1 MKTNRMKKAQL
12 LQRSAALATAALL
25 IFTATLVCTGCPG
38 GSGQKKPGSGGGGGS
53 GSLPPVIGSYNAATG
68 TLTVGSVTYMMRPI
82 AGGSGLNL
90 GAGAGASDNNGPH
103 TVSLTAYH
111 IGETEVTQEL
121 YQAVMGNNPSQFDGT
136 SGKEPAAGEEQLKR
150 PADTVTWFDCTD
162 FCNKLT
168 DGIAGLGPS
177 ERVYSVSGSGS
188 GKTVTQDLSKKG
200 FRLPTEAEWEWAA
213 RGSTG
218 TVYSGSG
225 TAAGNVAWFTGN
237 SDSKTHQVGKKPA
250 TPGNV
255 HGLYDMSGNVWEWCW
270 DLYKPAV
277 PSGGENP
284 TGPASGFTDRTKRGG
299 AWSTAGT
306 ACKCVY
312 RGNTA
317 PASPENPE
325 HAEDNIGF
333 RIVCR
338 P

>member
-1 MKTNRMKKAQL
+1 MKTNRMKKAQP

-25 IFTATLVCTGCPG
+25 IFAAALVCTGCPG
-38 GSGQKKPGSGGGGGS
+38 GSGQKNPSQSGGGNT
-53 GSLPPVIGSYNAATG
+53 PPAIGSYNAASG
-68 TLTVGSVTYMMRPI
+68 TLTVGSATYMMKPVP
-82 AGGSGLNL
+82 AATSQNL
-90 GAGAGASDNNGPH
+90 GVGATLSTDNNGPH

-136 SGKEPAAGEEQLKR
+136 SGKEPAAGEEQSKR
-150 PADTVTWFDCTD
+150 PVDTVTWFQCIK

-177 ERVYSVSGSGS
+177 ERVYTVSGT
-188 GKTVTQDLSKKG
+188 TVTQNLSKRG

-213 RGSTG
+213 RGGTADPYSGG
-218 TVYSGSG
+218 TV
-225 TAAGNVAWFTGN
+225 AGNVAWFSGN
-237 SDSKTHQVGKKPA
+237 SNHKTHEAGKKTA
-250 TPGNV
+250 NAY
-255 HGLYDMSGNVWEWCW
+255 GLYDMSGNVWEWCW
-270 DLYKPAV
+270 DLYNPAV

-284 TGPASGFTDRTKRGG
+284 TGPASGFTARTKRGG
-299 AWSTAGT
+299 AWSTADT

-317 PASPENPE
+317 PAAPEDPE
-325 HAEDNIGF
+325 HADDNIGF

>member
-1 MKTNRMKKAQL
+1 MKTNRMKKAQP

-25 IFTATLVCTGCPG
+25 IFAAALVCTGCPG
-38 GSGQKKPGSGGGGGS
+38 GSGQKNPSQSGGGNT
-53 GSLPPVIGSYNAATG
+53 PPAIGSYNAASG
-68 TLTVGSVTYMMRPI
+68 TLTVGSATYMMKPVP
-82 AGGSGLNL
+82 AATSQNL
-90 GAGAGASDNNGPH
+90 GVGATLSTDNNGPH

-136 SGKEPAAGEEQLKR
+136 SGKEPAAGEEQSKR
-150 PADTVTWFDCTD
+150 PVDTVTWFQCIK

-177 ERVYSVSGSGS
+177 ERVYTVSGT
-188 GKTVTQDLSKKG
+188 TVTQNLSKRG

-213 RGSTG
+213 RGGTADPYSGG
-218 TVYSGSG
+218 TV
-225 TAAGNVAWFTGN
+225 AGNVAWFSGN
-237 SDSKTHQVGKKPA
+237 SNHKTHEAGKKTA
-250 TPGNV
+250 NAY
-255 HGLYDMSGNVWEWCW
+255 GLYDMSGNVWEWCW
-270 DLYKPAV
+270 DLYNPAV

>member
-25 IFTATLVCTGCPG
+25 IFAAALVCTGCPG

-53 GSLPPVIGSYNAATG
+53 GSLPPAIGSYNAATG
-68 TLTVGSVTYMMRPI
+68 TLTVGSVTYMMKPI
-82 AGGSGLNL
+82 ADGSGLNL
-90 GAGAGASDNNGPH
+90 GAGAAASDNNGPH

-136 SGKEPAAGEEQLKR
+136 SGKEPAAGEEQSKR
-150 PADTVTWFDCTD
+150 PVDTVTWFQCIK

-177 ERVYSVSGSGS
+177 ERVYTVSGT
-188 GKTVTQDLSKKG
+188 TVTQNLSKRG

-213 RGSTG
+213 RGGTADPYSGG
-218 TVYSGSG
+218 TV
-225 TAAGNVAWFTGN
+225 AGNVAWFSGN
-237 SDSKTHQVGKKPA
+237 SNHKTHEAGKKTA
-250 TPGNV
+250 NAY
-255 HGLYDMSGNVWEWCW
+255 GLYDMSGNVWEWCW
-270 DLYKPAV
+270 DLYNPAV